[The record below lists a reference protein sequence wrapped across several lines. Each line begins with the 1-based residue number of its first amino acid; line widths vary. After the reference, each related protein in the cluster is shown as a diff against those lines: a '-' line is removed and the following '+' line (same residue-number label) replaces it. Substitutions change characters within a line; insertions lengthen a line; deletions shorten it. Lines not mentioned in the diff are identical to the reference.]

1 MPAKSTRV
9 MANHVPHTINRLA
22 RSGGCTLN
30 AVSNEDLGSI
40 GLASASLGYR
50 VPSAAAGRQKRSGLS
65 HKHNTKERVLSNN
78 VRFKVDSYLSQTSR
92 SFEEYFP
99 EVN

>member
-1 MPAKSTRV
+1 

-30 AVSNEDLGSI
+30 AVSDEDLGSI

-50 VPSAAAGRQKRSGLS
+50 VPSAAAGRSKRSGPEP
-65 HKHNTKERVLSNN
+65 KAQKERTRSVEQRAIQS
-78 VRFKVDSYLSQTSR
+78 RFVFKPN
-92 SFEEYFP
+92 EP
-99 EVN
+99 